1 MDANLAALLALLLL
15 FSCWLVVPLLP
26 AWITYR
32 ITPDQ
37 SIGLKGPLEHV
48 TVRAGGAFA
57 AYLILLVLTYPL
69 VIQGGMSVVG
79 SMAVTPVWTIHA
91 DVIAIGPNGE
101 QIDMPE
107 NVQAMTVSFKP
118 DIHKIGKTQI
128 TVRMP
133 YNPDD
138 WPLLTLTIPE
148 FGGAEVDLNRLPGAK
163 VDHFKKVVEYD
174 TPISVRPAVGGGLG
188 ISITSPHS
196 TP

>member
-1 MDANLAALLALLLL
+1 MDANLKALLSLLLM

-37 SIGLKGPLEHV
+37 RIGLKGPMQQL
-48 TVRAGGAFA
+48 TIRAGGAFA
-57 AYLILLVLTYPL
+57 AYLILLVFSYPL
-69 VIQGGMSVVG
+69 VIDGGMTIVG
-79 SMAVTPVWTIHA
+79 GMTVTPVWTINA

-118 DIHKIGKTQI
+118 DIHKIGKKHI
-128 TVRMP
+128 SVRMP
-133 YNPDD
+133 YKPEE

-148 FGGAEVDLNRLPGAK
+148 FGGAEVDLYRLPGAK
-163 VDHFKKVVEYD
+163 VDYFRKVVDYD
-174 TPISVRPAVGGGLG
+174 TPIPIRPAAGGGLG
-188 ISITSPHS
+188 LRVASP
-196 TP
+196 